1 MEQRSM
7 DDVASQLT
15 NVLGQPVQ
23 NETGLKGVF
32 TFSLTY
38 SPDRGLAASN
48 TDPAGPSIFT
58 ALEEQ
63 LGLKL
68 EARKVPVEVV
78 VVDHCDRMPG
88 EN

>member
-1 MEQRSM
+1 M

-15 NVLGQPVQ
+15 NLLGQPVQ
-23 NETGLKGVF
+23 NETKLTGVY
-32 TFSLTY
+32 TFSLMY
-38 SPDRGLAASN
+38 SPDRGLGASN
-48 TDPAGPSIFT
+48 ADPAGPSIFT

-68 EARKVPVEVV
+68 AARRVPVEVI
-78 VVDHCDRMPG
+78 VVDSCDRMPS